1 MKNYTSTIII
11 IFTFALIISCDN
23 SITLNSID
31 CTEIITYDN
40 LKGDCSETLNHQNEV
55 YFNTDGDLRIITSN
69 NIPDHVVGLFGAGSG
84 SLNPNQIEP
93 QNSRY
98 EIDLNPEKNDNLI
111 SLSNNGPTYSF
122 GILFNGIELDP
133 IAAEPWP
140 HTKPITS
147 NHNWDWNLEA
157 TNAGL
162 GLDCNNA
169 HVQPNG
175 KYHYHGIPENY
186 LRNIASELTE
196 MLLLGYAA
204 DGFPIY
210 YQYGYINSEL
220 SLLNSSYVLKSGNR
234 SGNGIDEPCGT
245 YNGVY
250 TADYEYIEGFGDLD
264 ECNGYEGFTPEYPN
278 GTYYYVLTEAY
289 PGIPRCFKGIPS
301 QDFRIGN

>member
-1 MKNYTSTIII
+1 MN
-11 IFTFALIISCDN
+11 
-23 SITLNSID
+23 
-31 CTEIITYDN
+31 
-40 LKGDCSETLNHQNEV
+40 
-55 YFNTDGDLRIITSN
+55 R
-69 NIPDHVVGLFGAGSG
+69 
-84 SLNPNQIEP
+84 
-93 QNSRY
+93 
-98 EIDLNPEKNDNLI
+98 KNDNLI

-210 YQYGYINSEL
+210 YQYGYIIWNSL
-220 SLLNSSYVLKSGNR
+220 Y
-234 SGNGIDEPCGT
+234 
-245 YNGVY
+245 
-250 TADYEYIEGFGDLD
+250 
-264 ECNGYEGFTPEYPN
+264 
-278 GTYYYVLTEAY
+278 
-289 PGIPRCFKGIPS
+289 
-301 QDFRIGN
+301 